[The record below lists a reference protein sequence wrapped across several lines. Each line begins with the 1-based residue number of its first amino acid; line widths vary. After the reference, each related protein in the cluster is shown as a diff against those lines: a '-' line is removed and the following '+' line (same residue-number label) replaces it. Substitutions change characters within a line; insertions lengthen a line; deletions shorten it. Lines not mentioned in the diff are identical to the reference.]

1 MLPQQRRTLP
11 SAFFPSQSLFYFLR
25 PVPGPCLWPGC
36 VVNKVCVC
44 RDRKETVIAC
54 WMDFLPAALLIM
66 RAGMMQLSESPKIK
80 PAQGETEL
88 CQKRTD
94 ELPTLLTLP
103 QQHIQKPQFPQIC
116 HIWQVSRGVDHRRG
130 ESQVKFQI

>member
-1 MLPQQRRTLP
+1 M
-11 SAFFPSQSLFYFLR
+11 
-25 PVPGPCLWPGC
+25 
-36 VVNKVCVC
+36 NKVCVC

-103 QQHIQKPQFPQIC
+103 QQHIQKPQFPQILSYLASLP
-116 HIWQVSRGVDHRRG
+116 WRRSQERRKPG
-130 ESQVKFQI
+130 EISDLRDSIFFAGFL